1 MPNASTATSLNV
13 AVLGA
18 GRMGQGIAYAVAA
31 ANHTASVYDPFE
43 EALAKTE
50 EQFGAMAELL
60 GHDGSAKRRLRT
72 SQDLSQVV
80 RNADLV
86 IEAVPEKLALKQQ
99 LFAQVEEH
107 APATAILA
115 SNTSAIPI
123 AEIAANLKDRARMIG
138 AHFWNPP
145 HLVRLVEV
153 VQSDPASGPAI
164 ARAME
169 ILRGCGWVP
178 VHVKRDIPGFV
189 GNRMQHALKR
199 EAIAL
204 VAAGVCDAETID
216 TVVKLGFGSRLGV
229 LGPLE
234 QSDLVG
240 LELTKNI
247 HDVLI
252 PDLDVT
258 PHTHP
263 YLDQLVAAG
272 HLGMKTG
279 KGFREWTPETAKAV
293 RDRLDQ
299 FLVQQARNLKS
310 RKAP

>member
-1 MPNASTATSLNV
+1 VSNSTATAATSLNV

-18 GRMGQGIAYAVAA
+18 GRMGQGIAYAIAAAGHRVNVHDPVAA
-31 ANHTASVYDPFE
+31 ALAGTAD
-43 EALAKTE
+43 
-50 EQFGAMAELL
+50 QFGAIAALL
-60 GHDGSAKRRLRT
+60 GHDGSARQRLTT
-72 SQDLSQVV
+72 SPQLAQAV
-80 RNADLV
+80 RAPDLV
-86 IEAVPEKLALKQQ
+86 IEAAPEKPALKQE
-99 LFAQVEEH
+99 LFAQVEQH

-123 AEIAANLKDRARMIG
+123 ATIAAGLRDRARLIG
-138 AHFWNPP
+138 THFWNPP

-153 VQSDPASGPAI
+153 VQSDPASAPAVM
-164 ARAME
+164 RMME
-169 ILRGCGWVP
+169 FLRGCGWVP

-204 VAAGVCDAETID
+204 VAAGVCDADTID

-240 LELTKNI
+240 LDLTKQI
-247 HDVLI
+247 HDVLM

-258 PHTHP
+258 PRTHP
-263 YLDQLVAAG
+263 YLDKLVADG
-272 HLGMKTG
+272 RLGMKTG
-279 KGFREWTPETAKAV
+279 KGFREWTPESARAV
-293 RDRLDQ
+293 RERLDQ
-299 FLVQQARNLKS
+299 FLVQQARG
-310 RKAP
+310 RR